1 LLPEKTESGDGTWMC
16 HLDGDNA
23 FAPALKIR
31 EDELIAILE
40 KITQKY
46 NDYHSK

>member
-1 LLPEKTESGDGTWMC
+1 MY
-16 HLDGDNA
+16 GDNA

-46 NDYHSK
+46 VNNILNILHCC